1 MKELRLVWKNN
12 SPVIMQRGLRM
23 PQFEIVEIKATDCQ
37 ESFQIG
43 ELNATTDVF
52 WAKVDTTELVI

>member
-1 MKELRLVWKNN
+1 MHN
-12 SPVIMQRGLRM
+12 GLKM

-43 ELNATTDVF
+43 TSIKMSRNNKIPLRIHEAG
-52 WAKVDTTELVI
+52 KVYLLLLMGFSSLFR